1 MTYNFNYRRPLF
13 QSYTIL
19 SGDTLTGMMC
29 EVAQKK
35 SVDFIPVLKTK
46 TTVDTAVLAEQG
58 STLFNVNYIPA
69 SLQGSDMKFHT
80 KTVRHWDGTST
91 RSFFKLTKKQGLK
104 EYEQFLTAV
113 MDDLFWRCLRVDTK
127 INTSCIDVNVCLQPE
142 LYDRFFG

>member
-1 MTYNFNYRRPLF
+1 MN
-13 QSYTIL
+13 
-19 SGDTLTGMMC
+19 
-29 EVAQKK
+29 K
-35 SVDFIPVLKTK
+35 SVTVYADLHTK
-46 TTVDTAVLAEQG
+46 TTLRTTLLAKAG
-58 STLFNVNYIPA
+58 SSIFDGNFIPK
-69 SLQGSDMKFHT
+69 SLQDSDMKFYV
-80 KTVRHWDGTST
+80 KTESHWNGTST